1 MTKKIAI
8 LLTMLVIGTV
18 TVSAESFAGAE
29 KMGEKMLDTFMQRG
43 TYVKIIASE
52 THIIR
57 YIPKS
62 SLTYLTINRD
72 GIKIQCSVTSTISIS
87 LDDPT
92 LTSISLDKD
101 CNLILKTSLPNY
113 KF

>member
-62 SLTYLTINRD
+62 SLYYITINED
-72 GIKIQCSVTSTISIS
+72 GIKILHYNGPFSNNTPI
-87 LDDPT
+87 L
-92 LTSISLDKD
+92 SLDKD
-101 CNLILKTSLPNY
+101 CNLILETSLPI